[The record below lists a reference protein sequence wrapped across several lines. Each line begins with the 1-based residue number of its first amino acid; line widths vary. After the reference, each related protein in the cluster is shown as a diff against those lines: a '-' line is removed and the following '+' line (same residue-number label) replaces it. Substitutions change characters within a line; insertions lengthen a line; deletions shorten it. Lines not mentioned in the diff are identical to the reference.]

1 MQSDQRR
8 GASETGT
15 IPTARVRHK
24 ERFRARP
31 HPSPE
36 PARRS
41 ACTSGRR
48 AAGKPRVRT
57 VPAARQLYWIGT
69 ATSGHHNVAPGSA
82 QERSA
87 RGGAAAAVL
96 GRYGGGCVAMAC
108 GSVGSGGR
116 RCGPKGA
123 EGGVRKVASA
133 RGRRQRSDFSAFI
146 VRGDVACIFFGGET
160 QLENL

>member
-1 MQSDQRR
+1 MDS
-8 GASETGT
+8 
-15 IPTARVRHK
+15 VFK
-24 ERFRARP
+24 FRARP

-36 PARRS
+36 PARWS
-41 ACTSGRR
+41 ACTSESGRR
-48 AAGKPRVRT
+48 AAGNRVSGPC
-57 VPAARQLYWIGT
+57 PAARLLYWIGT

-108 GSVGSGGR
+108 GSVASGGR
-116 RCGPKGA
+116 RCGPSPKGA

-160 QLENL
+160 QLENF